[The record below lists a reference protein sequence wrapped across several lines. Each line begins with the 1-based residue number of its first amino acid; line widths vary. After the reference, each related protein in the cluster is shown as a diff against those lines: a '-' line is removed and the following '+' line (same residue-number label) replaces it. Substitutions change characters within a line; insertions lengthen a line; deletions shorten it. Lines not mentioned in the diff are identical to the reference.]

1 MSAYVIPVLVLALFV
16 FSFVA
21 VLMVSVGSAD
31 DSAFDEQEPPKDR
44 SLYLVQAHGAMLD
57 EAQLHYPYVK
67 VFRGQDA
74 WNEAMNIRQQNKVHR
89 MAGAMNAGRDAA
101 LKRLRVIDGAQTES
115 R

>member
-1 MSAYVIPVLVLALFV
+1 MNAYVIPVLVLALFV

-31 DSAFDEQEPPKDR
+31 DSAFDEEGPPKDR

-57 EAQLHYPYVK
+57 DIQIRKEA
-67 VFRGQDA
+67 
-74 WNEAMNIRQQNKVHR
+74 N
-89 MAGAMNAGRDAA
+89 
-101 LKRLRVIDGAQTES
+101 GAQTES